1 MGNMRET
8 KMCSKFGLENFLKG
22 ISLLKWMFRIT

>member
-1 MGNMRET
+1 MH
-8 KMCSKFGLENFLKG
+8 SKFGLENFLKG